1 MDSIHHWAE
10 FMMARKL
17 VYYVAVSLDG
27 YIAAPNGDPSGFPIE
42 GDHMEVV
49 LREYGDAVPSH
60 VQKALGL
67 TAPRTKFDSVI
78 MGWNTYNPESNGG
91 LDSPYAHLHQ
101 IVASKNSRSVP
112 DNVELTHDPLAK
124 IRELK
129 HETGLDIYLCG
140 GGELAGEL
148 LPEIDQLVLKRNP
161 LVFGSGIPLF
171 GSLRYQPVEFI
182 HVRTRTFDSGVS
194 ITEYDCA
201 H

>member
-1 MDSIHHWAE
+1 MV
-10 FMMARKL
+10 RKL

-27 YIAAPNGDPSGFPIE
+27 YIAAPDGDPSGFLFE
-42 GDHMEVV
+42 GDHMDVV
-49 LREYGDAVPSH
+49 LGEYGDAVPSH

-101 IVASKNSRSVP
+101 IVASKNSRLVP
-112 DNVELTHDPLAK
+112 DNVELTHDPLTK

-129 HETGLDIYLCG
+129 QESGLDIYLCG
-140 GGELAGEL
+140 GGELAAEL
-148 LPEIDQLVLKRNP
+148 LPEIDRLVLKRNP

-171 GSLRYQPVEFI
+171 GSRSYLPIEFS

-194 ITEYDCA
+194 ITEYESVR
-201 H
+201 